1 MEMTISLN
9 DLLKLIAV
17 FSTVAITFALVPLLL
32 QLRQTG
38 RQAENL
44 LKNVDR
50 EIAPLLAS
58 LKVTASELQS
68 LSENIHGKIT
78 ESEEIINTA
87 RHAGESLLIT
97 SSLIKTALTPLITN
111 VGGIG
116 SGLRAFLNF
125 FYRTSPEKEKEGKS
139 NE

>member
-9 DLLKLIAV
+9 DLLKLIAG
-17 FSTVAITFALVPLLL
+17 FSIIAITFALIPLLI
-32 QLRQTG
+32 QLRQTV
-38 RQAENL
+38 RQAEKL
-44 LKNVDR
+44 LKNADQ
-50 EIAPLLAS
+50 EMSPLLAS
-58 LKVTASELQS
+58 LKVTAAEMQS
-68 LSENIHGKIT
+68 LSENIHTKIN

-87 RHAGESLLIT
+87 RHAGESLMIT
-97 SSLIKTALTPLITN
+97 SSLIKTALTPVITN

-125 FYRTSPEKEKEGKS
+125 FYRPTPPKEKENNP

>member
-9 DLLKLIAV
+9 DLLKLIAG
-17 FSTVAITFALVPLLL
+17 FSILAITFALVPLLI

-38 RQAENL
+38 RQAEKL
-44 LKNVDR
+44 LKDVDR
-50 EIAPLLAS
+50 EIPPLLAS
-58 LKVTASELQS
+58 LKITAAELQS
-68 LSENIHGKIT
+68 LSENIHTKIT

-125 FYRTSPEKEKEGKS
+125 FYRASPEKEKEAKT